1 MYKGPEVLSFWRLA
15 LLSSIRN
22 NGPDLTTRQMY
33 ILLTV
38 YMSQPPHTV
47 RGLAKQMGVTKPVIT
62 RALNCLEK
70 LGYLKRSPDES
81 DKRSI
86 LIQRTVKG
94 SVFLRDFAD
103 LIEDP
108 ALTAG

>member
-15 LLSSIRN
+15 LLSSIRD
-22 NGPDLTTRQMY
+22 NGPDLTSRQMY
-33 ILLTV
+33 ILLTI

-47 RGLAKQMGVTKPVIT
+47 RGLAAQMQVTKPVIT
-62 RALNCLEK
+62 RALDSMEK
-70 LGYLKRSPDES
+70 LGFLKRAPDES

-94 SVFLRDFAD
+94 AVFLRDFAD
-103 LIEDP
+103 TIEDP
-108 ALTAG
+108 ALTAE